1 MPPADPD
8 IPRTP
13 VPPLPEGIAT
23 LREFGHQLMRWGTGE
38 EARARIDTL
47 TVEEL
52 VAHHMTLELA
62 VAWRD
67 FYENE
72 ARRNPANQSAGPRAD
87 LMAHAVRLLEEEG
100 QHAE

>member
-1 MPPADPD
+1 MSVDPD

-23 LREFGHQLMRWGTGE
+23 LRDFGHQLMKWGTGE
-38 EARARIDTL
+38 EAHARIDTL
-47 TVEEL
+47 TIEEL
-52 VAHHMTLELA
+52 LGNRVTIELA

-72 ARRNPANQSAGPRAD
+72 ARRNPANQSARPRAD
-87 LMAHAVRLLEEEG
+87 LMAHAIRLLEEASRNGE
-100 QHAE
+100 